1 MLPSPSTINISAANA
16 SFIVNAE
23 PVFNVTSP
31 VTSSVLFN
39 TVVPV
44 TSRLCKVVSAVVTS
58 NVPVTITSSSNVVVP
73 SALSIVRLPKAV
85 SISFES
91 VIPTW
96 TLPEVLPPVTSI
108 SVTYNF
114 AQRPFAVPAPNSCVP
129 FCGIIF
135 VLTTPLTETVSAESD
150 PKVTEP
156 STVTLPVTFALLS
169 TCTLS
174 KVASPLVVIVV
185 KVVLPVTSKAPE
197 IFVSGIMLIVFA
209 AVVVSNIIKSVFVS
223 SFTDSASARFVGII
237 ISFVL
242 SAPLN
247 SISCDTKSFC
257 HALVELPSV

>member
-1 MLPSPSTINISAANA
+1 MLPSPSTVNISAARA
-16 SFIVNAE
+16 SFIVNVE

-44 TSRLCKVVSAVVTS
+44 TSRLCKVASAVVTP

-73 SALSIVRLPKAV
+73 SALSIVRLPEAV
-85 SISFES
+85 SISFGS

-114 AQRPFAVPAPNSCVP
+114 AQRPFAVPSPNSCVP

-135 VLTTPLTETVSAESD
+135 VLTTPLTETVSAASD

-156 STVTLPVTFALLS
+156 STVTLPVTLALLL
-169 TCTLS
+169 TCILS
-174 KVASPLVVIVV
+174 KVASPLVVTVV
-185 KVVLPVTSKAPE
+185 KVVLPVTSNAPE
-197 IFVSGIMLIVFA
+197 IFVSGVMLIAFA
-209 AVVVSNIIKSVFVS
+209 AVVVSNTIKSVFVS
-223 SFTDSASARFVGII
+223 SLIDNASASVVGII
-237 ISFVL
+237 ISFIL
-242 SAPLN
+242 SPPLN